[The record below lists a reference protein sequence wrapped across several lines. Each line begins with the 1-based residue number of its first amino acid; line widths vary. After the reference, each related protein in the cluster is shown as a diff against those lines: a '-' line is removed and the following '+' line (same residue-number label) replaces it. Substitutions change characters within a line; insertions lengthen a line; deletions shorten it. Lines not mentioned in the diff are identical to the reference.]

1 MEKKYT
7 VIDTEFH
14 HVPWEAAQRAR
25 DLPGPGPY
33 GESKFS
39 AIIDNMDSTYSK
51 FFDVKAC
58 LQHMENCGVDMTLI
72 GQATWT
78 IASLEVCRIINDEL
92 AREAAAHPG
101 KFIPM
106 AHVPPLDGQPAL
118 DELERAV
125 NELGMKAIAVTTSQ
139 QQGATIDDERM
150 KPFFKKASQLNVP
163 VVVHP
168 SVKMPIWGGT
178 KYFMS
183 GSVSREYDIVKSLV
197 EVLCGVLP
205 EFPNLR
211 FLFSHYGGG
220 APFLLGRIMSWY
232 APPDSAV
239 PKELVGKP
247 KTYAEF
253 LECGL
258 KERFDALLDR
268 IYFNTAGTGG
278 WLPALKQALLVIS
291 PERICFGSD
300 YPFELARV
308 ADYRGFISD
317 VMSLDVPEHVA
328 AGIFGGNAKRL
339 FNV

>member
-1 MEKKYT
+1 MQKRCAI
-7 VIDTEFH
+7 IDTEFH

-39 AIIDNMDSTYSK
+39 AIIDNLDSTYSK
-51 FFDVKAC
+51 FFDVEAC
-58 LQHMENCGVDMTLI
+58 LQHMEKCGTDMALI

-78 IASLEVCRIINDEL
+78 IASLEVCKIINDEL
-92 AREAAAHPG
+92 SREAAVYPG

-106 AHVPPLDGQPAL
+106 AHVPPLDGQPAM

-139 QQGATIDDERM
+139 QQGLTIDDERM
-150 KPFFKKASQLNVP
+150 KPFFSKASKLNVP

-205 EFPNLR
+205 EFPTLR

-232 APPDSAV
+232 APAGSAV
-239 PKELVGKP
+239 PKELIGKP

-253 LECGL
+253 LEYGL
-258 KERFDALLDR
+258 KEEFDTLLDR

-278 WLPALKQALLVIS
+278 WLPALKQALLVLK

-300 YPFELARV
+300 YPFEMARPS
-308 ADYRGFISD
+308 DYKGFVDEVIAVD
-317 VMSLDVPEHVA
+317 LLEQQTA
-328 AGIFGGNAKRL
+328 EIFGENARRL

>member
-1 MEKKYT
+1 MQKRYT

-14 HVPWEAAQRAR
+14 HIPWEAAEKAKH
-25 DLPGPGPY
+25 LPGPGPY
-33 GESKFS
+33 GDLKFS
-39 AIIDNMDSTYSK
+39 AIVDNLDSTYSK
-51 FFDVKAC
+51 FFSLETC
-58 LQHMENCGVDMTLI
+58 LQHMEKCGVDVALI

-78 IASLEVCRIINDEL
+78 IASLDVCRIINDEL
-92 AREAAAHPG
+92 AREAASCPG
-101 KFIPM
+101 KFILL
-106 AHVPPLDGQPAL
+106 AHVPPLDGQPAM
-118 DELERAV
+118 DELDRAV
-125 NELGMKAIAVTTSQ
+125 HELGMRAVAVTTSQ
-139 QQGATIDDERM
+139 QQGVTIDDERM
-150 KPFFKKASQLNVP
+150 KPFFKKASELRVP

-168 SVKMPIWGGT
+168 TVKMPVWGGT

-205 EFPNLR
+205 EFPDLR

-232 APPDSAV
+232 APANSAV
-239 PKELVGKP
+239 PKELIGKP

-258 KERFDALLDR
+258 KEGFNALLDR

-278 WLPALKQALLVIS
+278 WLPALKQALLVLK

-300 YPFELARV
+300 YPFEMAR
-308 ADYRGFISD
+308 ASDYAGFISD
-317 VMSLDVPEHVA
+317 VAALDLPEQQTKD
-328 AGIFGGNAKRL
+328 IFGENAKQL
-339 FNV
+339 FNL